1 MSNKSTNPVQAHS
14 PQTSAFTLF
23 IGHLKNHFTLLPDPR
38 KGKNI
43 VYSITDAALSAFSV
57 FFIQCP
63 SFLAYQRHR
72 QETQGQNNATSLFQV
87 KQLPSDNQIRN
98 LLDSIAPTQFADLFE
113 KAFAYL
119 EEDGTLETYRS
130 LNNTFLLALDGFC
143 YHSSNHI
150 SGENCSKRNKAGQ
163 INYSHSAMMPVVVAP
178 NNPHALPMMP
188 EFISPQEGDTKQ
200 DSENKAAKR
209 WLKQHGDKLKQM
221 GVTILGDDL
230 YAHQPLCE
238 AILDIGGHFILTC
251 KPRSHKTLYQ
261 TLEERAL
268 EKKIITVKRTWRHG
282 KRTYTDHFRFAL
294 QVPLREG
301 EDVLPV
307 NWCELNTTDATG
319 KSVKNHS
326 FITGHDITAENVFD
340 VVEAARTRWKIKNE
354 NNNTLKTKGYHAAHN
369 FGHGKQFLSQ
379 ALLTLNVFSFLLH
392 TILPYSD
399 RAYRLIRDKLP
410 TRQTFFNDLR
420 ALTRYMY
427 FTDWQELL
435 QFMMKGLKIKLD
447 DSG

>member
-1 MSNKSTNPVQAHS
+1 
-14 PQTSAFTLF
+14 
-23 IGHLKNHFTLLPDPR
+23 
-38 KGKNI
+38 
-43 VYSITDAALSAFSV
+43 
-57 FFIQCP
+57 
-63 SFLAYQRHR
+63 
-72 QETQGQNNATSLFQV
+72 
-87 KQLPSDNQIRN
+87 
-98 LLDSIAPTQFADLFE
+98 
-113 KAFAYL
+113 
-119 EEDGTLETYRS
+119 
-130 LNNTFLLALDGFC
+130 
-143 YHSSNHI
+143 
-150 SGENCSKRNKAGQ
+150 
-163 INYSHSAMMPVVVAP
+163 MMPVVVAP
-178 NNPHALPMMP
+178 NNPHALPMVP
-188 EFISPQEGDTKQ
+188 EFITPQEGDTKQ

-221 GVTILGDDL
+221 GVTILGDDF

-268 EKKIITVKRTWRHG
+268 EKKIITAKRTWRHG
-282 KRTYTDHFRFAL
+282 KRTYTDHFRFAP

-301 EDVLPV
+301 EDAIPV

-326 FITGHDITAENVFD
+326 FITDHDITAENVLD
-340 VVEAARTRWKIKNE
+340 VVETGRTRWKIENE

-379 ALLTLNVFSFLLH
+379 TLLTLNVFSFLLL
-392 TILPYSD
+392 TILHYSD
-399 RAYRLIRDKLP
+399 RAYRLICDKLP

-420 ALTRYMY
+420 ALTRYMR
-427 FTDWQELL
+427 FTDWQDLL
-435 QFMMKGLKIKLD
+435 QFMMKGLMIKLD